1 MVFPVAFIKMEGN
14 DEEEGIWEPIP
25 YKLLKELKQACH
37 DYGSTSPY
45 TLTLLDAL
53 AGRWMTPYDWR
64 AVARACLPGG
74 EYLLWLAEY
83 YKLARLQS
91 AENKTSSDAKL
102 RAMGSATLRGDE
114 EYESNIAQARLS
126 KAALNQI
133 MSTGVLAWKSLA
145 PSNGKLSTLSNIKQG
160 PDEKYEDFVARLKT
174 AVKRTIKSTEPAEIV
189 LKRLAYENAKS
200 IQTCQEVGTS
210 FMQGVDF
217 TASLRGETAV
227 QVIQGMRKNVNRN
240 RNDFT
245 NKRCFSCGQMGHF
258 CLQCPAKQGQQAV
271 PIQTNTNPPKALC
284 PQCQKGYHW
293 AKDCRSEFHKDGTTL
308 TPQVQKSNFSQ
319 FQGNGQQ
326 GQPQPQTTI
335 GAVVLNPFSPFVPS
349 QNSSEQPQVLR
360 TGPQFHHRNN
370 INPRHTGYSKSNRN
384 GWCPA

>member
-145 PSNGKLSTLSNIKQG
+145 PSDGKLSTQ
-160 PDEKYEDFVARLKT
+160 
-174 AVKRTIKSTEPAEIV
+174 
-189 LKRLAYENAKS
+189 
-200 IQTCQEVGTS
+200 
-210 FMQGVDF
+210 
-217 TASLRGETAV
+217 
-227 QVIQGMRKNVNRN
+227 
-240 RNDFT
+240 
-245 NKRCFSCGQMGHF
+245 
-258 CLQCPAKQGQQAV
+258 
-271 PIQTNTNPPKALC
+271 
-284 PQCQKGYHW
+284 
-293 AKDCRSEFHKDGTTL
+293 
-308 TPQVQKSNFSQ
+308 
-319 FQGNGQQ
+319 
-326 GQPQPQTTI
+326 
-335 GAVVLNPFSPFVPS
+335 
-349 QNSSEQPQVLR
+349 
-360 TGPQFHHRNN
+360 
-370 INPRHTGYSKSNRN
+370 
-384 GWCPA
+384 